1 MKHDFRNF
9 PDDRFALTTLQ
20 NPLVELRTYAEPN
33 ALPALAGLPAAG
45 APARHG
51 ARAQLNR

>member
-45 APARHG
+45 APARRG

>member
-9 PDDRFALTTLQ
+9 RDDRFALTTLQ

-33 ALPALAGLPAAG
+33 ALSALAGLPTAG